1 MTTLQGYTDY
11 LQYKYSSG
19 TVKSYLREVEI
30 FTANIQKSIAQTNAD
45 DIIVYLNKLRKKGHT
60 NQTINR
66 VLAAIKSVFNYLLIE
81 EVIDHHP
88 CRRLKVIYR
97 KKNVFP
103 THAFF
108 SPEELGMLLNRE
120 ERYEMLKARNK
131 LIISLL
137 IYQGL
142 TAENITLMRVEDF
155 NIAENLL
162 HIRRTQRY
170 RARRFV
176 LSPIQIDFFLDYIS
190 ERSKFKSINNRLFLN
205 KRGFPMSEDGVCSI
219 IEQQKSLF
227 PDKELS
233 IRKIRQS
240 VISNWLNVY
249 NLPLEDVQ
257 IMAGHHF
264 PSSTYRY
271 KLQNLNYLVS
281 MANKYHPVNRML

>member
-1 MTTLQGYTDY
+1 MTSLQSYTNY
-11 LQYKYSSG
+11 LKYQYSST
-19 TVKSYLREVEI
+19 TVKSYLREVER
-30 FTANIQKSIAQTNAD
+30 FALKIQKPLAHTNTD
-45 DIIVYLNKLRKKGHT
+45 DIIVYLNNLRKKGHS
-60 NQTINR
+60 NQTVNR
-66 VLAAIKSVFNYLLIE
+66 VLASIKSLFNYLLQE
-81 EVIDHHP
+81 EIIDHHP

-97 KKNVFP
+97 KKNIFP
-103 THAFF
+103 AHDFF

-120 ERYEMLKARNK
+120 ERYEMLRARNK

-142 TAENITLMRVEDF
+142 TAENIILMKLEDI
-155 NIAENLL
+155 NLPENLL
-162 HIRRTQRY
+162 LICRTERY

-176 LSPIQIDFFLDYIS
+176 LSPIQVDFYLEYME
-190 ERSKFKSINNRLFLN
+190 ERAKFETKNNRLFLN
-205 KRGFPMSEDGVCSI
+205 KRGHPVSQDGIGAI
-219 IEQQKSLF
+219 IEQQKHLF
-227 PDKELS
+227 PEKELS